1 MDTSDLQTKRQRH
14 IEELQVGDKE
24 TGDKAVSGEEVD
36 DLFINNPDH
45 PLKAHPPGNQT
56 EEVDHVEGQDHKQK
70 LNPADAI
77 PDDINT
83 RER

>member
-1 MDTSDLQTKRQRH
+1 MDTSELQPKRQRH
-14 IEELQVGDKE
+14 IEEIK
-24 TGDKAVSGEEVD
+24 VSEEKVSEEKVTEEVD

-45 PLKAHPPGNQT
+45 PLKAKPPGNQT
-56 EEVDHVEGQDHKQK
+56 EEVDCVEGQDRKPK